1 MERIEQ
7 LLKAKIP
14 CKETGIEIRHT
25 ICDICCP
32 SFHCGID
39 AYVKDGKVIKIEGT
53 KGHPMN
59 DGLLCTK
66 GLSNREY
73 IYRKDRILTP
83 LKRVGKRGEGKFE
96 PITWDEAYR
105 ICGEK
110 LNGWK
115 EKEGADSVM
124 FFGGYTKWF
133 RPWLHR
139 FAFSFGTEN
148 YATESS
154 TCFTS
159 GLMAWKIATGRA
171 VKGDMAN
178 CGVFLGWAFNPY
190 HSRYLN
196 GKKADAAKARGVK
209 FIIVDPRVTPAVEK
223 LADIHLRP
231 RGGTDGALALAMANI
246 LIQNGWIDREY
257 IDKYVYGFDAFARY
271 VSQFNE
277 SNLEQLTGV
286 PYEQAVEACRMIHEN
301 GPMAINESS
310 APLAHHKNGMQNY
323 RAIMALSAITGNYDR
338 VGGQQPITHTYIHQA
353 SGYETREEE
362 FFESVRPVGG
372 KKPVGAERF
381 PLWYATEGEA
391 QATDLARQILEEKP
405 YPIRAMVALGLNL
418 RMLPDTQQLIRALEK
433 LDFFVDTDLFLTDA
447 AKYADIV
454 LPACSSFER
463 GEFKSYP
470 GGYAV
475 YTNPV
480 IEPLGQSKSDAQIL
494 CELAQVM
501 GLEDDLLKS
510 GYENCV
516 RYIIQDLSVTVEQ
529 LKANPLPTLVPER
542 RPYVEGAYIRGGMK
556 TKSGKF
562 ELDSCLIGDH
572 PEWGLDSLPTYCEPL
587 NQADEKKYPFTL
599 CAGAR
604 IPNAIHS
611 RLHEVPWVRSLRPDP
626 TADISLEDG
635 EALEIQD
642 KDDIEIFTEKGSI
655 TVKAHPSARVLPGMV
670 HMYHG
675 YREANVNGL
684 LDGNHLDPYSG
695 FPAYR
700 SARCG
705 IRKKG
710 GEQNGINS

>member
-1 MERIEQ
+1 MERTAQ
-7 LLKAKIP
+7 LIKAKIP
-14 CKETGIEIRHT
+14 GKETGIEIRRT

-39 AYVKDGKVIKIEGT
+39 AYVKDGRVIKVEGT

-73 IYRKDRILTP
+73 IYRRDRILTP
-83 LKRVGKRGEGKFE
+83 LKRVGERGEGKFQE
-96 PITWDEAYR
+96 ITWEEAYR
-105 ICGEK
+105 ICAEK

-115 EKEGADSVM
+115 EKEGADSVL

-139 FAFSFGTEN
+139 LAFSFGTEN

-159 GLMAWKIATGRA
+159 GFMAWKIATGRGA
-171 VKGDMAN
+171 KGDMAH
-178 CGVFLGWAFNPY
+178 CGVYLGWAFNPY

-196 GKKADAAKARGVK
+196 GKKADEAKARGVK
-209 FIIVDPRVTPAVEK
+209 FIIVDPRITPAVEK

-246 LIQNGWIDREY
+246 LIQNNWIDREY
-257 IDKYVYGFDAFARY
+257 IDRYVEGFDAFAEY
-271 VSQFNE
+271 VSGFNE
-277 SNLEQLTGV
+277 SNLEAITGV
-286 PYEQAVEACRMIHEN
+286 PYSQAVEACRMIHEN

-338 VGGQQPITHTYIHQA
+338 VGGQQPILHTYIHQA
-353 SGYETREEE
+353 SGFLTEEEE
-362 FFESVRPVGG
+362 FVDEVRPAHAR
-372 KKPVGAERF
+372 KPVGAERF
-381 PLWYATEGEA
+381 PLWYETEREA
-391 QATDLARQILEEKP
+391 QATDMARQILEEKP
-405 YPIRAMVALGLNL
+405 YPIRAVVALGMNL
-418 RMLPDTQQLIRALEK
+418 RMLPDTENIIRALKK
-433 LDFFVDTDLFLTDA
+433 LDFFVDTDLFMTDA

-463 GEFKSYP
+463 GEFKTYP

-480 IEPLGQSKSDAQIL
+480 IEPLGQAKSDAQIL
-494 CELAQVM
+494 CELAEAL
-501 GLEDDLLKS
+501 GLDDELLKS
-510 GYENCV
+510 GYENCI
-516 RYIIQDLSVTVEQ
+516 RYMIRNLSVTVED

-542 RPYVEGAYIRGGMK
+542 KPYQEGAYIRGGLD

-562 ELDSCLIGDH
+562 ELDSSLIKDH
-572 PEWGLDSLPTYCEPL
+572 PEWRLDSLPTYCDSL
-587 NQADEKKYPFTL
+587 DGADEEKYPFAL

-611 RLHEVPWVRSLRPDP
+611 RLHEVPWVRSLRPHP

-635 EALEIQD
+635 KRLGIREGDDMEIY
-642 KDDIEIFTEKGSI
+642 TEKGSI
-655 TVKAHPSARVLPGMV
+655 TVKAHPTARVLPGTV
-670 HMYHG
+670 YMYHG

-684 LDGNHLDPYSG
+684 LDGNHLDPYCG
-695 FPAYR
+695 FPSYR

-705 IRKKG
+705 IRKG
-710 GEQNGINS
+710 GEDHGTDA

>member
-1 MERIEQ
+1 MERIDQ

-14 CKETGIEIRHT
+14 CEETGITIKHT
-25 ICDICCP
+25 ICDICSP
-32 SFHCGID
+32 SFHCGVD
-39 AYVKDGKVIKIEGT
+39 AYVKDGTVIKIEGT

-66 GLSNREY
+66 GLSNRQY
-73 IYRKDRILTP
+73 IYRKDRIRTP
-83 LKRVGKRGEGKFE
+83 LKRIGKRGEGNFE
-96 PITWDEAYR
+96 PITWDEAYK
-105 ICGEK
+105 ICAER
-110 LNGWK
+110 LLGWK
-115 EKEGADSVM
+115 EKEGADRVL

-154 TCFTS
+154 TCYTS
-159 GLMAWKIATGRA
+159 GLMAWEIATGKPA
-171 VKGDMAN
+171 KGDMAH

-190 HSRYLN
+190 HSRYLG
-196 GKKADAAKARGVK
+196 GKKADEAKKRGVK

-231 RGGTDGALALAMANI
+231 RGGTDGALALGMANI
-246 LIQNGWIDREY
+246 LIQNGWIDKEY
-257 IDKYVYGFDAFARY
+257 IDRYVHGFDAFARY
-271 VSQFNE
+271 AAGFHE
-277 SNLEQLTGV
+277 GNLEALTGV
-286 PYEQAVEACRMIHEN
+286 PYEQAVEACRMIHEC

-310 APLAHHKNGMQNY
+310 APLAHHRNGMQNY

-338 VGGQQPITHTYIHQA
+338 VGGQQPADHTYIHQC
-353 SGYETREEE
+353 SGFLTREKE
-362 FFESVRPVGG
+362 FLEAVRPAGA

-381 PLWYATEGEA
+381 PLWYALEGEA
-391 QATDLARQILEEKP
+391 QATDMARQILEEKP
-405 YPIRAMVALGLNL
+405 YPIRALFALGLNL
-418 RMLPDTQQLIRALEK
+418 RMLPDTEQVVKALEK

-463 GEFKSYP
+463 GEFKTYP

-480 IEPLGQSKSDAQIL
+480 IEPLGEAKSDAQIL
-494 CELAQVM
+494 CELAGVM

-510 GYENCV
+510 GYEDSI
-516 RYIIQDLSVTVEQ
+516 RYMIQDLSVTVEE

-542 RPYVEGAYIRGGMK
+542 TPYKAGGYVRQGLC

-562 ELDSCLIGDH
+562 ELDSCLIKEH
-572 PEWGLDSLPTYCEPL
+572 PEWGLDSLPTYRGPL
-587 NQADEKKYPFTL
+587 SQAGEALYPFTL

-611 RLHEVPWVRSLRPDP
+611 RLHEVPWVRSLRPYP
-626 TADISLEDG
+626 TADIAEEDAAKLG
-635 EALEIQD
+635 ICD
-642 KDDIEIFTEKGSI
+642 GDPIEIFTDRGSI
-655 TVKAHPSARVLPGMV
+655 HVKAHPTARVLPGMV

-684 LDGNHLDPYSG
+684 LNGDHLDPYSG

-700 SARCG
+700 SSRCG
-705 IRKKG
+705 IRKEG
-710 GEQNGINS
+710 STDEADS